1 MTVYKVPVTVK
12 KIKTFLK
19 NALVFDMEFYFG
31 HIVIHTYRLVRTY
44 NYMGIYV
51 YKHVF

>member
-31 HIVIHTYRLVRTY
+31 HIIMGQRIFLVGKLSFKR
-44 NYMGIYV
+44 IA
-51 YKHVF
+51 